1 MANIKEKEL
10 NILERLVILIG
21 GVFLFL
27 LISGK
32 ASLFL
37 CLGIAIIALI
47 YFLGRKYLWLFLVL
61 APISLIFGQ
70 IIYIQITTGWV
81 YEASLAE
88 IFLGLAAVVYF
99 LDIYLNNKFTS
110 VKIDQV
116 IIILLIYL
124 LFSLAAVFYAID
136 WRLYIFGLKV
146 GVFSFLA
153 YFLSLNLLREKKQK
167 IFLLISLCLTGFIL
181 SLGVMQKFYGM
192 GFSSEF
198 FFSRNTIIIP
208 FGPLATTAAMLSFL
222 APIILGF
229 YFSLT
234 PSNKS
239 RPYIFILFI
248 FSFLGVFISLGK
260 GAIIS
265 LLIGLSYL
273 FLKLKKK
280 RPAFLLFFLVFI
292 LLGYLFLNPFLAG
305 IFTRV
310 KTTLVDVNTEF
321 RIKEYKAGWE
331 LFSAHPWFGVGPG
344 QQLIYFEKMLDMENR
359 AQVNNFLIQ
368 ALLDLGL
375 IGGMLVFWLL
385 INIYRK
391 TKKILLNKNN
401 QDIALKLGFTA
412 GAIVAFFNGLVEVTF
427 FALPYA
433 IIFWLVLGIFL
444 NDNKKYV

>member
-1 MANIKEKEL
+1 MTNIKEKEQ

-21 GVFLFL
+21 GVFIFL

-32 ASLFL
+32 ASLFV
-37 CLGIAIIALI
+37 CLSIAVIALI
-47 YFLGRKYLWLFLVL
+47 YAFGRNYLWLFLVL
-61 APISLIFGQ
+61 APISLVLGQ
-70 IIYIQITTGWV
+70 IIYIPITTGWI

-88 IFLGLAAVVYF
+88 IFLGLTAVVFF
-99 LDIYLNNKFTS
+99 LDVYLNNKFTK
-110 VKIDQV
+110 VEFDQI

-124 LFSLAAVFYAID
+124 LFSLAAVFYAVD
-136 WRLYIFGLKV
+136 WRLYIFGLKI

-153 YFLSLNLLREKKQK
+153 YFLSINILQEKKHK

-181 SLGVMQKFYGM
+181 SLGVMLKFYGM

-239 RPYIFILFI
+239 KPYIFILFI
-248 FSFLGVFISLGK
+248 FSFFGVFISLGK

-265 LLIGLSYL
+265 LLLGLGYL

-280 RPAFLLFFLVFI
+280 RPAFILFFLSFV

-305 IFTRV
+305 IFTRI

-321 RIKEYKAGWE
+321 RIKEYKTGWE

-344 QQLIYFEKMLDMENR
+344 QQLLYFKKMLNMENR
-359 AQVNNFLIQ
+359 EQVNNFFLQ
-368 ALLDLGL
+368 TVLDLGI
-375 IGGMLVFWLL
+375 IGGIILIMLLRSIFQ
-385 INIYRK
+385 K
-391 TKKILLNKNN
+391 FKKILSDKNKA
-401 QDIALKLGFTA
+401 IALKFGFSA
-412 GAIVAFFNGLVEVTF
+412 GLIAAFFNGLVEVTF
-427 FALPYA
+427 YALPYA

-444 NDNKKYV
+444 DENKKYA